1 MKSLFRSSFLRDL
14 RKIRDKRGLASVREG
29 IESIERADN
38 LSEVRNVRRLSG
50 SKSFY
55 RVRLGDYRIG
65 LVVEGDAVEF
75 VRCLH
80 RRDIYRYFP

>member
-1 MKSLFRSSFLRDL
+1 MKSLFRSSFLRDV
-14 RKIRDKRGLASVREG
+14 RKIRDKRVLASVREV

>member
-1 MKSLFRSSFLRDL
+1 MKSLFRSSFLRDV
-14 RKIRDKRGLASVREG
+14 RKIRDRRVLASVREV

-38 LSEVRNVRRLSG
+38 LSEVPNLRRLSG

-55 RVRLGDYRIG
+55 RVRLGDFRIG

>member
-1 MKSLFRSSFLRDL
+1 MKSLFRSSFLRDV
-14 RKIRDKRGLASVREG
+14 RKIRDKRVLASVREV
-29 IESIERADN
+29 IESIESADN